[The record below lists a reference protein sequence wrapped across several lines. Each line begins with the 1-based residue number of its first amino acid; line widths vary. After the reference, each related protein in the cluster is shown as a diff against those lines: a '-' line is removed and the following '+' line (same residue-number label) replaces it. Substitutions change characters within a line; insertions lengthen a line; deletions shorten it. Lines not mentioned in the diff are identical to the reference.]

1 MVGLGGRLVR
11 GWASLSHCG
20 ANKAKM
26 REIMRGPT
34 KPKSIHE
41 G

>member
-11 GWASLSHCG
+11 EWASLSHCG

-26 REIMRGPT
+26 RAIMRGPT
-34 KPKSIHE
+34 KPKRIHE